1 VCFTLTRVAAMQSTF
16 KRFMLQLE
24 RSQHEEAL
32 RDVMAEAAAD
42 MGVASFAY
50 LGLSSNPAPQL
61 GPTLVST
68 YPTEWTDHYI
78 GHDYCR
84 IDPVIQTA
92 SQDVLPF
99 YWGQTVPLKPLDEAQ
114 ARLFREAQ
122 ECGIHHGF
130 TIPIHDAGRVAS
142 LNFCCAHDVDTFRKA
157 VEEHRHVIHLMGIY
171 FHAHVRRKL
180 QLTSRLSRPCLTP
193 REAECLQWSALGKS
207 HQVIA
212 DILGLS
218 RRTVKFHIE
227 NAMKKLD
234 VATTRQAIVK
244 ATMLGVIE
252 L

>member
-1 VCFTLTRVAAMQSTF
+1 MQSTF
-16 KRFMLQLE
+16 KRFLLRLE
-24 RSQHEEAL
+24 RSQHGEAL
-32 RDVMAEAAAD
+32 HDVMAEAASD
-42 MGVASFAY
+42 MGVSSFAY
-50 LGLSSNPAPQL
+50 LGLSSSTALQL

-68 YPTEWTDHYI
+68 YPTEWIDHYI
-78 GHDYCR
+78 GHGYCR
-84 IDPVIQTA
+84 IDPVIQAA

-99 YWGQTVPLKPLDEAQ
+99 YWGQTAPLKPLDEAQ
-114 ARLFREAQ
+114 TKLFKEAC

-142 LNFCCAHDVDTFRKA
+142 LNFCCAHDVDTFRTA
-157 VEEHRHVIHLMGIY
+157 VEQHRHVIHLMGIY

-180 QLTSRLSRPCLTP
+180 QPTAPVSRPCLTT
-193 REAECLQWSALGKS
+193 REAECLQWAALGKS

-212 DILGLS
+212 DILCLS

-227 NAMKKLD
+227 NAMKKFD